1 MRLGIGTTGS
11 FLYRNRANTSYPYD
25 IGDLITIKTSTSS
38 WWPNQFYYFYYDM
51 IFQKKCNIP
60 ESYNCVSVGNC
71 QDPGDGSGQYTS
83 LSQCVTSCIS
93 TNISELSKEINVY
106 PNPANNFINLD
117 GAIDEAVIYNIFGKR
132 ILSSKNSKI
141 DISQLSEGI
150 YFVKTII
157 EHKNIITQFV
167 VSKDN

>member
-1 MRLGIGTTGS
+1 MRFELNNRF
-11 FLYRNRANTSYPYD
+11 FLYRNRQHIHPYD
-25 IGDLITIKTSTSS
+25 IGDLITIKTSTSA

-83 LSQCVTSCIS
+83 LSQCVTSCVS
-93 TNISELSKEINVY
+93 TNIDEFKEDINVY

-117 GAIDEAVIYNIFGKR
+117 GDFDQAVIYNIFGKNYFFN
-132 ILSSKNSKI
+132 KTQI
-141 DISQLSEGI
+141 DISQLRNGL
-150 YFVKTII
+150 YFIKIRVNDRHVIR
-157 EHKNIITQFV
+157 EFVIT
-167 VSKDN
+167 KINDI